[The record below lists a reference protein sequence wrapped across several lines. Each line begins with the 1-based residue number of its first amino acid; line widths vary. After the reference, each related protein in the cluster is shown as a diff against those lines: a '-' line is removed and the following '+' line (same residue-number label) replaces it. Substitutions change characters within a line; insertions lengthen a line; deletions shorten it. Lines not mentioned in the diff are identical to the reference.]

1 MEIKKMS
8 IGADYID
15 IVNDSASTR
24 NGFKHTS
31 TLFINGYEVCTGTCY
46 YLNRTWERYRFQS
59 SMLTAVENALDNR
72 GNRLI
77 ENYKYNSGIKRLTGT
92 RKEEVMA
99 MVEVDDE
106 IVLLKEIIER
116 LK

>member
-31 TLFINGYEVCTGTCY
+31 TLFINGYEAGTGTCY

-59 SMLTAVENALDNR
+59 SMIEAVRVALGRKAERIKD
-72 GNRLI
+72 
-77 ENYKYNSGIKRLTGT
+77 NYKWENNISRIVGK
-92 RKEEVMA
+92 RKEEVQTII
-99 MVEVDDE
+99 DNNDE
-106 IVLLKEIIER
+106 IVLFKEIIER